1 MKILLIHGAWHGAW
15 CYKPLIAALQ
25 ARGRE
30 AIAIDLPGAGDD
42 PADPAGVT
50 FLDCAARVVQTAR
63 GLGGPVLL
71 VGHSMGGMVITLAAE
86 LAPECF
92 AALAYIAAIV
102 PGHGESALMLTA
114 TDGTASPAKEALSA
128 DGRLLNVAPAE
139 QARAAFYHDCP
150 EEYVA
155 DALPRL
161 RPVPTGFLLTPV
173 QLPKDRAAALPRHY
187 IECTEDRI
195 LPITLQRRM
204 VAARGGMVVHRLACA
219 HSPFYAMPGA
229 LADIL
234 AAVK

>member
-1 MKILLIHGAWHGAW
+1 LKILLVHGAWHGAW
-15 CYKPLIAALQ
+15 CYKPLLAELR

-30 AIAIDLPGAGDD
+30 AVAIDLPGAGDD

-50 FLDCAARVVQTAR
+50 FQDCAARVVEVAR
-63 GLGGPVLL
+63 GMGGPVLL

-92 AALAYIAAIV
+92 SALVYIAAIV
-102 PGHGESALMLTA
+102 PGRGQGALMLTA

-128 DGRLLNVAPAE
+128 DGRLLNAAPPE
-139 QARAAFYHDCP
+139 MARAAFYHDCP

-173 QLPKDRAAALPRHY
+173 QLPRDRAAGLKRHY

-195 LPITLQRRM
+195 LPISLQRRM
-204 VAARGGMVVHRLACA
+204 VAARGRMVVHTLASA

-229 LADIL
+229 VADIL
-234 AAVK
+234 VAVK